1 MRTRKLGV
9 GAIDTYMALP
19 DFTSW
24 LRSHAQPMAEVSEL
38 FPREG
43 MNALFY
49 DEIEKLHQRQPM
61 DPAELQ
67 RLMSMD
73 FVGYIDRSLRNSG
86 FRDPELD
93 PMVHDIVVKLITGAL
108 FKNVQG
114 PFLARFATAVK
125 NSIITLATRR
135 QRVRRRYSDH
145 ELETVPQLSVAPQ
158 HEDDVVER
166 FRAYVR
172 QTLGDVALRV
182 LDHRLDGGDTRDLV
196 GSQPELSSSYSVKE
210 MVKRIKRAVSTF
222 AGNDPDLLD
231 QIERALA
238 SERRTMDRRF
248 AGSRS

>member
-1 MRTRKLGV
+1 
-9 GAIDTYMALP
+9 MALP

-24 LRSHAQPMAEVSEL
+24 LRTHHQPIDEVSEL
-38 FPREG
+38 FPRGG

-49 DEIEKLHQRQPM
+49 DEVEKLHQRQPM
-61 DPAELQ
+61 DAAELE

-108 FKNVQG
+108 FRNVQG

-125 NSIITLATRR
+125 NSIITLATRH

-145 ELETVPQLSVAPQ
+145 ELETVPQRSAAAQP
-158 HEDDVVER
+158 DDDLVER
-166 FRAYVR
+166 FRTYVR

-182 LDHRLDGGDTRDLV
+182 LDHRLDGGDTRELR
-196 GSQPELSSSYSVKE
+196 GQPGLESHYALKE

-238 SERRTMDRRF
+238 SEHRTLDRRF

>member
-1 MRTRKLGV
+1 
-9 GAIDTYMALP
+9 
-19 DFTSW
+19 
-24 LRSHAQPMAEVSEL
+24 
-38 FPREG
+38 

-49 DEIEKLHQRQPM
+49 DEVEKLHQRQPM
-61 DPAELQ
+61 EAAELQ

-108 FKNVQG
+108 FRNVQG

-145 ELETVPQLSVAPQ
+145 ELETVPQRSVAAQP
-158 HEDDVVER
+158 EDDVVER

-172 QTLGDVALRV
+172 QTLGEVALKV
-182 LDHRLDGGDTRDLV
+182 LDHRLDGGDTRELR
-196 GSQPELSSSYSVKE
+196 GQPGLESHYALKE
-210 MVKRIKRAVSTF
+210 IVKRIKKSASTF
-222 AGNDPDLLD
+222 AGNDPELLD

>member
-1 MRTRKLGV
+1 
-9 GAIDTYMALP
+9 MALP
-19 DFTSW
+19 DFTHW
-24 LRSHAQPMAEVSEL
+24 LRSHSQPIAEVSEL

-43 MNALFY
+43 INALFY

-61 DPAELQ
+61 EANELQ
-67 RLMSMD
+67 RLMAMD
-73 FVGYIDRSLRNSG
+73 FVGYIDRSLRSAG
-86 FRDPELD
+86 FRDPDLD
-93 PMVHDIVVKLITGAL
+93 PLVHDIVVKLITGAL
-108 FKNVQG
+108 FRNVQG
-114 PFLARFATAVK
+114 PLLARFAASVK

-145 ELETVPQLSVAPQ
+145 ELETVPQRAVVIPT
-158 HEDDVVER
+158 EDDLIER

-182 LDHRLDGGDTRDLV
+182 LDHRLDGGDTRDLR
-196 GSQPELSSSYSVKE
+196 GQPGLESHYALKE

-231 QIERALA
+231 QIEAALA
-238 SERRTMDRRF
+238 NERRTLDRRF